1 MEESV
6 SDQGIGPYL
15 VFAAYLAVCAV
26 GLATGLL
33 MLIAPRRVPHLPF
46 MDALVPEEKL
56 RDSSYRLEMRFG
68 GALMAVMFAY
78 MICRPFMWCQVSPT
92 NLRVRRCFGADGGF
106 MEVYG
111 YLNAFVS
118 HVVFPA
124 FVFYYVVW
132 NGIHM
137 FLDPDRWISSSRIAR
152 RYKRDTPDAA
162 TPRQLRLFG
171 LVFMLGGAAILVAM
185 VRSWFR

>member
-1 MEESV
+1 
-6 SDQGIGPYL
+6 
-15 VFAAYLAVCAV
+15 
-26 GLATGLL
+26 
-33 MLIAPRRVPHLPF
+33 
-46 MDALVPEEKL
+46 
-56 RDSSYRLEMRFG
+56 
-68 GALMAVMFAY
+68 
-78 MICRPFMWCQVSPT
+78 
-92 NLRVRRCFGADGGF
+92 

-118 HVVFPA
+118 YVVLPA
-124 FVFYYVVW
+124 FVFYYLVW